1 MQVFD
6 PILPTKPAGQKYWY
20 VYLELVPNSFYFQIK
35 KKKIDFVPGRRV
47 LYSFF

>member
-6 PILPTKPAGQKYWY
+6 SILPTKPAGQKYWY

-35 KKKIDFVPGRRV
+35 KKIDIVSGTRV
-47 LYSFF
+47 LYSLF